1 MKKPI
6 YFLILKIVGFCAVVM
21 AAVGIVLSIIGFGDF
36 ESNKFMIG
44 GILAC
49 VGIFAAAPCLI
60 FGFSP
65 EISKAQARTQK
76 YVLNENKEDLKDI
89 ASNIADIQSEAI
101 KKNAAAVKEGFQK
114 DKIFCK
120 HCGASIDADSKFCQ
134 KCGKEQ

>member
-1 MKKPI
+1 MKKRI
-6 YFLILKIVGFCAVVM
+6 LFLILKILGFCAVVT

-49 VGIFAAAPCLI
+49 VGIFAATPCLI

-65 EISKAQARTQK
+65 EISKAQAKAGK
-76 YVLNENKEDLKDI
+76 YVLDKNKEDLKDI
-89 ASNIADIQSEAI
+89 ASMHADIQSEAI
-101 KKNAAAVKEGFQK
+101 KKTAEAVKEGISEK
-114 DKIFCK
+114 KIFCK
-120 HCGASIDADSKFCQ
+120 HCGSSIDADSKFCS